1 MLSQIKA
8 LTALELK
15 NLYGINVFRHT
26 KDKKAKNRS
35 IALMAV
41 WIFVILV
48 VVSYIGGLSFGLV
61 YLGQEEIVCAYLFFI
76 ASLLIFFFAIFKAG
90 SVIFG
95 RHGYDILCAL
105 PLSQSAIVISRFVR
119 MYVENLVMT
128 AVVVFPG
135 LVVYGILTKAGVGVW
150 ILALLSLLV
159 IPGLPLIA
167 ATLIGA
173 IVAAVS
179 SRMKH
184 TGLVTAALSVLVVI
198 AIMIGTSALS
208 GIEENITIEMLM
220 ELSAVVS
227 GILAK
232 IYPPALWLGNAVTE
246 SNVLLFVMYA
256 IGSFV
261 VLAVSIMLVSANFHK
276 ICRGLFGTT
285 AKHNYEMQELKKT
298 SVVIAL
304 CKREFKGYFATGAY
318 VTNTIIGPIL
328 GVLFAGALLF
338 IDREEIIS
346 AIPIPLNI
354 NMLVP
359 FVFAAVSCMMTT
371 ASVSVS
377 MEGKYWWIAKSLPL
391 SAKEILDG
399 KILMNLFLM
408 LPFYVVSEILM
419 LVALRP
425 GVEELL
431 LLLVAPAIIMVFSCV
446 FGITVNLAF
455 PVMEWD
461 NEVTVVKQS
470 MSALIGGIGGSLIAM
485 ISVVILLLL
494 PESIAGFAKWIVC
507 LVYAVLTF
515 VLYQKNNRTD
525 LLKIGS
531 K

>member
-105 PLSQSAIVISRFVR
+105 PLSQSAIVISRFIR

-128 AVVVFPG
+128 TVIVFPG
-135 LVVYGILTKAGVGVW
+135 LMVYGILTKAGVGSW
-150 ILALLSLLV
+150 ILGILSILV
-159 IPGLPLIA
+159 IPAVPLLA

-173 IVAAVS
+173 VVAAVS

-184 TGLVTAALSVLVVI
+184 TGLVTAVLSVLVVV
-198 AIMIGTSALS
+198 AIMIGTSGLS
-208 GIEENITIEMLM
+208 GIEENITIEMLT
-220 ELSAVVS
+220 ELSNVVS

-232 IYPPALWLGNAVTE
+232 VYPPALWLGNAVTE
-246 SNVLLFVMYA
+246 GNVLLFAVYVA
-256 IGSFV
+256 GSFV
-261 VLAVSIMLVSANFHK
+261 VLAVSMALISANFHK

-298 SVVIAL
+298 SVVMAL
-304 CKREFKGYFATGAY
+304 CKREFKGYLATGAY
-318 VTNTIIGPIL
+318 VTNTIVGPIL
-328 GVLFAGALLF
+328 GTLFAGALLF
-338 IDREEIIS
+338 IDMEEITS
-346 AIPIPLNI
+346 VIPIPLNM
-354 NMLVP
+354 NMLAP
-359 FVFAAVSCMMTT
+359 FVFAAISCMMTT
-371 ASVSVS
+371 TSVSVS

-391 SAKEILDG
+391 STKEILDA
-399 KILMNLFLM
+399 KILMNLLIM

-425 GVEELL
+425 GLEEVFLI
-431 LLLVAPAIIMVFSCV
+431 LVAPVPVMVFSCV
-446 FGITVNLAF
+446 FGITMNLAF

-470 MSALIGGIGGSLIAM
+470 MSALLGGIGGSLIAM
-485 ISVVILLLL
+485 VSVVVLLLL
-494 PESIAGFAKWIVC
+494 PETVAGFAKWIVC
-507 LVYAVLTF
+507 LVFVLLTVF
-515 VLYQKNNRTD
+515 LYQKNNRTD
-525 LLKIGS
+525 LQKI
-531 K
+531 